1 MNSTL
6 TKISGI
12 SAVLFTLAAIFTLNS
27 GHPYYFILP
36 TLAIMSLLVMAG
48 LNVSKFRMSES
59 ERKLALD
66 AIFTNTYAEIPVMRR
81 VQAVTVYASVFLIAS
96 IALLTVGAVTDFQIT
111 SFFLIGLFT
120 PMYALMPIN
129 KVFFSRPLKYVVSI
143 FIAAIWALVTM
154 LCIEVFSVPVSDSV
168 LVTMV
173 TVILLMVVGEI
184 AKYLALKTTGVKLPT
199 I

>member
-27 GHPYYFILP
+27 GHPYYFVLP

-66 AIFTNTYAEIPVMRR
+66 AIFTKTYAEIPVMRR

-143 FIAAIWALVTM
+143 SIAAIWTLITI

-173 TVILLMVVGEI
+173 TVILLIVVSEL